1 VGWGFDADSVV
12 EVEITV
18 VEVAKTTVV
27 AVMMVVVTADVV
39 LAANVVVGASVV
51 VSSVADIVVVV

>member
-1 VGWGFDADSVV
+1 MV
-12 EVEITV
+12 EVGITV

-27 AVMMVVVTADVV
+27 GVARVVP
-39 LAANVVVGASVV
+39 AASVVVGASVV